1 MTKQVTL
8 SFSLSPTSPLEPFPS
23 SIPFHPLP
31 PHGHASLS
39 HLCLHASSSSRCI
52 PELLNDAGISRG
64 WQRLSSFKPFKLEP
78 FGRRI
83 LRKEKKKKEKN
94 KKTTEQIFLLS
105 ANRDRYDVTIDRF
118 EIKYRIRYF
127 FARGKE
133 AKGRTKERESIEIIN
148 NNRRMKGRGRLE
160 KSLEV

>member
-1 MTKQVTL
+1 MTL
-8 SFSLSPTSPLEPFPS
+8 SFSLSLSPTSPLEPFPS

-83 LRKEKKKKEKN
+83 LRKEKKKI
-94 KKTTEQIFLLS
+94 KKRSSKFFSFPQTEIVTQ
-105 ANRDRYDVTIDRF
+105 RDSDVTIDRF

-133 AKGRTKERESIEIIN
+133 AKGRTKERESIEIIH